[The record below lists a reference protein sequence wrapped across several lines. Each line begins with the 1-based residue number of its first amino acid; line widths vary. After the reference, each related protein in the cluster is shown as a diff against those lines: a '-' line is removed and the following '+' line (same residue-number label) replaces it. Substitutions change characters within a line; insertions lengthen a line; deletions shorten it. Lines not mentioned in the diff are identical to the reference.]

1 MENKTIKLKTQNTN
15 VETNMLNSKKSPSSE
30 KKVPSASRVIEQKI
44 VGLSYFSLAYTC
56 GNKENISAF
65 CLIPV
70 SHKNY
75 NFQGYCCKI
84 DTNMTE
90 QHFKQLMR

>member
-15 VETNMLNSKKSPSSE
+15 VENNMLNSKKSPSSE
-30 KKVPSASRVIEQKI
+30 KKVPFASRVIEQKI

-65 CLIPV
+65 LLDSCEPQKL
-70 SHKNY
+70 
-75 NFQGYCCKI
+75 
-84 DTNMTE
+84 
-90 QHFKQLMR
+90 

>member
-30 KKVPSASRVIEQKI
+30 KKVPFASRVIEQKI
-44 VGLSYFSLAYTC
+44 VGLSYFSPSYTC
-56 GNKENISAF
+56 GNKENISAIF
-65 CLIPV
+65 YLISE

-75 NFQGYCCKI
+75 IFQGYFCKI

-90 QHFKQLMR
+90 RHL